1 MTNPNKISYYY
12 KKVIKPTE
20 EELKLHKEYLKI
32 NLKKNFFN

>member
-1 MTNPNKISYYY
+1 MNEKNISYY

-20 EELKLHKEYLKI
+20 IEIKKHKDYLKI